1 MAEANRET
9 RLFTVRMWLEEVG
22 DGQLEWRGKV
32 QALPE
37 GEAYYFRAWSGL
49 IMHLEAML
57 KPEAVTPRFN
67 SFNSQEVTMSVESTQ
82 ATMMRY
88 FNSEHGDVSMM
99 AEDVVFTIMATGQE
113 HSGRD
118 GVMGMLTYFY
128 HVAFDAAATT
138 RTVLFGEHNAVVEGD
153 FVGKHIGEFAG
164 IPATGK
170 EVRVPLC
177 VVYDLENDQITR
189 GRVYFEMPALLQQL
203 GVTMG

>member
-1 MAEANRET
+1 MTPAT
-9 RLFTVRMWLEEVG
+9 QTPRLFTLRLWQAASP
-22 DGQLEWRGKV
+22 DDQAALEWRGKV

-37 GEAYYFRAWSGL
+37 GEAYYFRSWPGL
-49 IMHLEAML
+49 IGRLEAML
-57 KPEAVTPRFN
+57 KPEAVTPSLN
-67 SFNSQEVTMSVESTQ
+67 LPEVTISVESTR

-113 HSGRD
+113 HRGRD

-138 RTVLFGEHNAVVEGD
+138 RTMLFGEHNAMVEGD

-170 EVRVPLC
+170 DVRVPLC
-177 VVYDLENDQITR
+177 VVYDLESDQITK
-189 GRVYFEMPALLQQL
+189 RVACTLRCRRCFSSLE
-203 GVTMG
+203 

>member
-1 MAEANRET
+1 MTPASPT
-9 RLFTVRMWLEEVG
+9 RLFTVRLWQAATADEPESF
-22 DGQLEWRGKV
+22 EWRGKV

-37 GEAYYFRAWSGL
+37 GEAYYFRGWPGL
-49 IMHLEAML
+49 IGRLEALLAAGMITS
-57 KPEAVTPRFN
+57 PFN
-67 SFNSQEVTMSVESTQ
+67 MQEVTMSVENTQ

-113 HSGRD
+113 HRGRD

-138 RTVLFGEHNAVVEGD
+138 RTMLFGQHNAMVEGD

-170 EVRVPLC
+170 DVKAPLC
-177 VVYDLENDQITR
+177 VVYDLENDQITQ
-189 GRVYFEMPALLQQL
+189 GRVYFEMPALMQQL
-203 GVTMG
+203 G